1 MNFITI
7 LGLAMVFIYSLVK
20 ILDFLNVDKSTYG
33 PYVLFF
39 VLILISYIVL
49 PKQHSIP

>member
-20 ILDFLNVDKSTYG
+20 ILDFLNVDKSKKRVG
-33 PYVLFF
+33 ELA
-39 VLILISYIVL
+39 S
-49 PKQHSIP
+49 